1 MLSRLQTIIS
11 MIRSDPL
18 NGILYLLCFTAAI
31 LVSLILHEIAHGY
44 VAYRCGDPT
53 AKMMGRLS
61 LNPAKHLD
69 PVGTVCMVIFGIGWA
84 KPVPVNPRNYRHYR
98 RDDILVSVAG
108 IVMNLILF
116 LLTTALVVAI
126 QRHVTYST
134 VMYYIYLFL
143 YLMSSLNLSLALFNL
158 LPIPPLDGYHLLND
172 IIFRGRIQMT
182 RQQFQIMQFVLIAI
196 CLTGVL
202 SNLLSTVHT
211 AIFNWAVQLMYT
223 ILP

>member
-134 VMYYIYLFL
+134 FMYYIYLFL

-202 SNLLSTVHT
+202 SNLLSAVHT